1 MLASAST
8 ASSPRSEAKGGVAG
22 RAGLQSAAVPGDLKP
37 APGGTLESSGIGS
50 GGERYLDLITRCLTR
65 DLFLDQ
71 EWWEADLRQWTGDVG
86 QLRDGFRELG
96 WRAVR
101 RGDPAA
107 RSEGR
112 DWPPSAETMVGNRRL
127 DNVASLCRSAIEAGV
142 PGDFIETGVWRG
154 GVTILM
160 RAVLAAYGIADR
172 RVWVADSFEG
182 LPVPDPAHEAD
193 AGLDWS
199 HVEVLKVD
207 ADAVRANF
215 ARYDLLDEQ
224 VRFLEGWFSDT
235 LPSAPIERLA
245 VLRLDGDLYGS
256 TLDALDA
263 LYPKVSPGGF
273 VIVDDYGGWES
284 CRRAV
289 DDYRAEHGID
299 VPIHTVDWTGV
310 WWQVPPGPDGSGA

>member
-1 MLASAST
+1 MIDRQAD
-8 ASSPRSEAKGGVAG
+8 
-22 RAGLQSAAVPGDLKP
+22 AAPPLD
-37 APGGTLESSGIGS
+37 A
-50 GGERYLDLITRCLTR
+50 GGERFLDLLSRCLTR
-65 DLFLDQ
+65 ELFLDQ
-71 EWWEADLRQWTGDVG
+71 EWWDADLRDWPGDVER
-86 QLRDGFRELG
+86 LRNGFRDLG

-101 RGDPAA
+101 RGDPNA
-107 RSEGR
+107 RAEGR
-112 DWPPSAETMVGNRRL
+112 DWPPSAETMVGTARL
-127 DNVASLCRSAIEAGV
+127 DNVAALCRRAVEEGV

-160 RAVLAAYGIADR
+160 RAVIAAYGISDR

-182 LPVPDPAHEAD
+182 LPVPDPAYEAD

-215 ARYDLLDEQ
+215 ARYDLLDDQ
-224 VRFLEGWFSDT
+224 VCFLEGWFADT

-256 TLDALDA
+256 TMDALEA

-289 DDYRAEHGID
+289 DDYRAAHGID
-299 VPIHTVDWTGV
+299 AGVHNVDWTGV
-310 WWQVPPGPDGSGA
+310 WWQVPAG